1 MSGPKVV
8 RVVTRE
14 ELEATCRRWLLL
26 VGEAAA
32 DLLRN
37 ANRFGLASS
46 TLQSQVAARRAALEA
61 LLHSERW
68 SDLQKDAAGAIE
80 HFRFE
85 GERLRGEAVAAE
97 AAQRS
102 RQRRTLDAARSVAA
116 SLAKAGHP
124 VPAAL
129 TAAIDG
135 AMTAT
140 GADLDTMQRAVEASL
155 ATLVQGKPQKQSSE
169 QSDLA
174 ARLDAGGP
182 IPAFAQWIEENA
194 RPDPQAER
202 LDGLLSELST
212 RSTLVDISDLTAR
225 AISITTEPSA
235 DRRALLTDSLI
246 LEAARRL
253 QDERAIEVA
262 TGRAMGVR
270 AELAAFP
277 SDVARAC
284 SIQLDTAI
292 SNRNTAEMRTR
303 IAEGERLLDEGRRQ
317 ASAVARRR
325 AVLGGLA
332 SLGYEIREGMEAAWA
347 KEGRIVVRRPGTD
360 DYGVE
365 FAAPADASRLQA
377 RLVGSD
383 RPSSPRNAM
392 RDKDQ
397 ETIWCGQFDKL
408 REVLVSGGSRVEM
421 ERALAAG
428 DQAVKS
434 VSMRDNSE
442 NDQANVVRPQ
452 ARVLP
457 IARR

>member
-32 DLLRN
+32 DLLRS

-46 TLQSQVAARRAALEA
+46 ALEAQVAARRATLEA
-61 LLHSERW
+61 MFRSEQW
-68 SDLQKDAAGAIE
+68 VDLQKDAAQAIE

-85 GERLRGEAVAAE
+85 GERLRSEAVAAE

-102 RQRRTLDAARSVAA
+102 RQRRTLDAARSIAA
-116 SLAKAGHP
+116 SLAKAGQP
-124 VPAAL
+124 VPVAL
-129 TAAIDG
+129 TAAIEG

-140 GADLDTMQRAVEASL
+140 GADLDAMQRTVEASI
-155 ATLVQGKPQKQSSE
+155 ATLVQGQPKTQSSG

-174 ARLDAGGP
+174 ARLNAGGP
-182 IPAFAQWIEENA
+182 IPAFAQWLEENA
-194 RPDPQAER
+194 QSDPQAER

-212 RSTLVDISDLTAR
+212 CATLVDITDLTAR
-225 AISITTEPSA
+225 AISISAEPSA
-235 DRRALLTDSLI
+235 DRRALLTDSLV

-253 QDERAIEVA
+253 RDERAIEAA
-262 TGRAMGVR
+262 TAKAMQVR
-270 AELAAFP
+270 AELAAL
-277 SDVARAC
+277 SSERGHAC
-284 SIQLDTAI
+284 SIQLDAAI
-292 SNRNTAEMRTR
+292 TDRNVAKMRARVTD
-303 IAEGERLLDEGRRQ
+303 GETLLEEGRRQ
-317 ASAVARRR
+317 VSAVARRR

-332 SLGYEIREGMEAAWA
+332 SLGYEVREGMEAAWA

-365 FAAPADASRLQA
+365 FAAPADASRMQA

-383 RPSSPRNAM
+383 RPSSPQNAN

-397 ETIWCGQFDKL
+397 ETIWCGQFDEL
-408 REVLVSGGSRVEM
+408 RSVLADHGGHVEI
-421 ERALAAG
+421 ERALPAG
-428 DQAVKS
+428 EQAVKTIS
-434 VSMRDNSE
+434 LTSASPSAEVKITK
-442 NDQANVVRPQ
+442 PQ
-452 ARVLP
+452 TRALP
-457 IARR
+457 RS